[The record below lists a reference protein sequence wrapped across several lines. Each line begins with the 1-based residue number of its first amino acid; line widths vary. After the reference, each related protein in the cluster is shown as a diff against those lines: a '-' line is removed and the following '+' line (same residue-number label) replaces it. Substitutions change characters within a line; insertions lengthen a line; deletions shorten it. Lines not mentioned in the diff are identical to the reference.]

1 MNIKVVYIRIDC
13 SALLIVG
20 LAKWPDGEGIDPMKV
35 VTLSSVMS
43 ESEPRGE
50 AASDF
55 PLDEAWRH
63 REVSN
68 DRAGHY
74 PILLSDFLMIET
86 LLSPLQPA

>member
-1 MNIKVVYIRIDC
+1 MVR
-13 SALLIVG
+13 

-43 ESEPRGE
+43 EREPRGE

-55 PLDEAWRH
+55 PLGKTWRH

-74 PILLSDFLMIET
+74 PILLPEFLMIET